1 MARELANLSDQQL
14 LEQLAVGDQAV
25 LKYYFDAHYNA
36 LCRHGLKYVRI
47 AEVSEEI
54 VQEIFVNFWERRA
67 ALKISGSVSAYL
79 YSAVRYRCINYI
91 RNQLPKEQAMTE
103 SVDVAAEAD
112 LEFDADLADQDLKA
126 RLQQA
131 IADLP
136 EKCRLIF
143 LLAKEEGLT
152 YREIAE
158 EMAVSEKTVENQMGI
173 ALKKLRSTLKT
184 GSTKDRSISAILIL
198 FKFFWM

>member
-14 LEQLAVGDQAV
+14 LEQLATGDQAV
-25 LKYYFDAHYNA
+25 LKHYFDTHYKA

-47 AEVSEEI
+47 AEISEEI
-54 VQEIFVNFWERRA
+54 VQEIFVNFWERRGT
-67 ALKISGSVSAYL
+67 LKISGSVSAYL

-103 SVDVAAEAD
+103 SVDVASEAEI
-112 LEFDADLADQDLKA
+112 EFDADLEGQDLKA

-152 YREIAE
+152 YREIADE
-158 EMAVSEKTVENQMGI
+158 LEVSEKTVENQIGI
-173 ALKKLRSTLKT
+173 ALKKLRLALRTDQIKNRRV
-184 GSTKDRSISAILIL
+184 GMILIL
-198 FKFFWM
+198 FKVFWM

>member
-14 LEQLAVGDQAV
+14 LKRLASGDQAV
-25 LKYYFDAHYNA
+25 LKHYFDTHYAA

-54 VQEIFVNFWERRA
+54 VQEIFVNFWERRSD
-67 ALKISGSVSAYL
+67 LNISGSVGAYL
-79 YSAVRYRCINYI
+79 YSAVRYRGINYI

-103 SVDVAAEAD
+103 SVDVAAEAE
-112 LEFDADLADQDLKA
+112 LEFDADLTDTDLKT
-126 RLQQA
+126 RLRQA
-131 IADLP
+131 ISDLP

-158 EMAVSEKTVENQMGI
+158 ELEVSEKTVENQMGI
-173 ALKKLRSTLKT
+173 ALKKLRSGLKT
-184 GSTKDRSISAILIL
+184 SRPTESGASMISVL
-198 FKFFWM
+198 FKIFWM